1 MNKLIAAAVLGA
13 FALVPAAHAQD
24 AAKLAQEKACLT
36 CHTIDKKLVGPSYSE
51 IAGKYRS
58 DKNAMAVMVKSIR
71 GGSTGKWG
79 QIPMPPNASVSEK
92 DAAILAK
99 WILSQK

>member
-1 MNKLIAAAVLGA
+1 MNKLIAAAALGA

-36 CHTIDKKLVGPSYSE
+36 CHTVDKKLVGPAYKD
-51 IAGKYRS
+51 IAAKYRG
-58 DKNAMAVMVKSIR
+58 DKNAMAALVKSIR

-92 DAAILAK
+92 DAAVLAK
-99 WILSQK
+99 WVLSQK